1 MCPHQALN
9 PYEPFR
15 YNSIYTGSTSR
26 VQGAAKARMLS
37 GALVIV
43 CNSFIAVKSYCD
55 IVQTTGNDFRVVSER
70 SFNLI

>member
-55 IVQTTGNDFRVVSER
+55 IVQTTGNDCRVVLCLKGP
-70 SFNLI
+70 LI